1 MRGDRFDVVVVGA
14 SLAGCTAAT
23 LYARQ
28 GLSVALVES
37 HRDPAH
43 YKRACTHFIQSTA
56 WPVIR
61 RLGMA
66 EAIMEAGGRPNRL
79 SIWTRWGWLEFPGG
93 VDAPVDGDQRAAD
106 EGAADTGVNI
116 RRSALDPM
124 LRAHTGA
131 EPNVTMLMG
140 QRVSDVVVRAGRVVG
155 VRASGGGR
163 EQEFFGRLV
172 VGADGRTSKVAE
184 CAGQPSVTKPHGRFV
199 YFAPFT
205 GVGLPDEASR
215 MWLLEPDV
223 AYAFPNGEVTI
234 LSVMPTADRLAE
246 FRKDLRG
253 NYLEHLR
260 RLPHGPDLSAAEQV
274 GELSGVL
281 NYICVSRRP
290 AAPGLALIGD
300 AAMTSDYMWGTGC
313 SFAFQSA
320 AWLVDAT
327 ASALLRAG
335 DVDPGLRRYAARHRQ
350 VLAGHHRLMS
360 DYADG
365 RGFNPMER
373 LLYAA
378 AVRDPRL
385 ARHVVEFGERRMS
398 VRKFLSPNMVMRSL
412 LVNRPQSAVAA

>member
-1 MRGDRFDVVVVGA
+1 MRGDKFDVVVVGA

-23 LYARQ
+23 LFARQ
-28 GLSVALVES
+28 GLSVALLES

-66 EAIMEAGGRPNRL
+66 KAIMEAGGRPNRL

-93 VDAPVDGDQRAAD
+93 GDD
-106 EGAADTGVNI
+106 PGEDADTGVNI

-124 LRAHTGA
+124 LRARTAA

-140 QRVSDVVVRAGRVVG
+140 QRVSDAIVRAGRVVG

-172 VGADGRTSKVAE
+172 VGADGRSSKVAE
-184 CAGQPSVTKPHGRFV
+184 CAGQPAVTKPHGRFV

-234 LSVMPTADRLAE
+234 LSVMPTADRLPE

-253 NYLEHLR
+253 NYFDRLR
-260 RLPHGPDLSAAEQV
+260 RLPHGPDLSNAEQV

-281 NYICVSRRP
+281 NYGCVSRRP
-290 AAPGLALIGD
+290 ASPGLAMVGD
-300 AAMTSDYMWGTGC
+300 AAMTSDYLWGTGC
-313 SFAFQSA
+313 SFAFQSS

-327 ASALLRAG
+327 APALLRAE
-335 DVDPGLRRYAARHRQ
+335 DLDPALRRYAARHRQ

-365 RGFNPMER
+365 RGFNPVER

-378 AVRDPRL
+378 AVRDPQV
-385 ARHVVEFGERRMS
+385 ARHVVEFGDRRMS
-398 VRKFLSPNMVMRSL
+398 VRKFLSPNMVLRSL

>member
-1 MRGDRFDVVVVGA
+1 MRGDKFDVVVVGA

-23 LYARQ
+23 LFARQ
-28 GLSVALVES
+28 GLSVALLES

-93 VDAPVDGDQRAAD
+93 GDAPGED
-106 EGAADTGVNI
+106 ADTGVNI

-124 LRAHTGA
+124 LRARTAA

-140 QRVSDVVVRAGRVVG
+140 QRVSDVIVRAGRVVG

-184 CAGQPSVTKPHGRFV
+184 CAGQPAVTKRHGRFV

-234 LSVMPTADRLAE
+234 LSVMPTADRLTE

-253 NYLEHLR
+253 NYFDRLS
-260 RLPHGPDLSAAEQV
+260 RLPHGPDLSNAEQV

-281 NYICVSRRP
+281 NYACVSRRP
-290 AAPGLALIGD
+290 AAPGLALVGD
-300 AAMTSDYMWGTGC
+300 AAMTSDYLWGTGC
-313 SFAFQSA
+313 SFAFQSS

-327 ASALLRAG
+327 APALLRAE
-335 DVDPGLRRYAARHRQ
+335 DLDPALRRYGARHRQ

-365 RGFNPMER
+365 RGFNPVER

-378 AVRDPRL
+378 AVRDPQV

-398 VRKFLSPNMVMRSL
+398 VRKFLSPNMMLRSL